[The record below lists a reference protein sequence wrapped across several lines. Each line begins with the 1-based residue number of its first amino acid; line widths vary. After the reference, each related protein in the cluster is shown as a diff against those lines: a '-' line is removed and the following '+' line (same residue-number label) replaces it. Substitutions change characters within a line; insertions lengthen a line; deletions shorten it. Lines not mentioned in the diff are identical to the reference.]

1 MAAECVGCHYSV
13 QGQLEETRDPPE
25 RCCGYHQHFLTS
37 CPSRAEPIAKKM
49 IVEPEERWFALLG
62 ASHHCPRGVQCSHC
76 CSSVYSYIQAIQ
88 AYCASNSAP
97 VHTTNKSKEERY
109 LQDSRILKVLQER
122 RSCELDGPDKL
133 GLLLVGLI

>member
-1 MAAECVGCHYSV
+1 MLWLSSMF
-13 QGQLEETRDPPE
+13 L
-25 RCCGYHQHFLTS
+25 LTS

-76 CSSVYSYIQAIQ
+76 CSSVYSYLQAIQ

-97 VHTTNKSKEERY
+97 VHTTNKRKKKEEAVNWMALTSSASY
-109 LQDSRILKVLQER
+109 
-122 RSCELDGPDKL
+122 
-133 GLLLVGLI
+133 

>member
-1 MAAECVGCHYSV
+1 MAAECVVCQYSV

-25 RCCGYHQHFLTS
+25 RCCGYHQHLLTS
-37 CPSRAEPIAKKM
+37 CPSRAEPIAKRM

-76 CSSVYSYIQAIQ
+76 CSSVYSCLQAIQ
-88 AYCASNSAP
+88 AYCASNSAH
-97 VHTTNKSKEERY
+97 VHITNKEEMY
-109 LQDSRILKVLQER
+109 LQDSRILKVLQGR

-133 GLLLVGLI
+133 GLL